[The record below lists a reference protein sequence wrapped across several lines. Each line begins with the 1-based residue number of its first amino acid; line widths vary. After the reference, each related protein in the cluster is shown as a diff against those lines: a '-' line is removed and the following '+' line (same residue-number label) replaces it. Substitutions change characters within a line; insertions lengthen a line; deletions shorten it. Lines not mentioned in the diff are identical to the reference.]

1 MPAVVNNW
9 NCQECGRQ
17 HTLCLISSD
26 MLVPGD
32 EYEYECPSVK
42 RTVRFTAS
50 DEWNL
55 VAPRPT
61 GAVIIQPTG
70 GHHRR

>member
-1 MPAVVNNW
+1 MPAIVDNW
-9 NCQECGRQ
+9 KCQACGEQ

-26 MLVPGD
+26 MLCAGE
-32 EYEYECPSVK
+32 EYEYECPSTK
-42 RTVRFTAS
+42 RTVRFNAS

-55 VAPRPT
+55 VAPQPT

>member
-1 MPAVVNNW
+1 MAAIVNNW
-9 NCQECGRQ
+9 KCQACGEQ

-26 MLVPGD
+26 MLMSGD
-32 EYEYECPSVK
+32 EYEYDCPTTK
-42 RTVRFTAS
+42 RTVRFTAGY
-50 DEWNL
+50 EWNV
-55 VAPRPT
+55 VAPRPP